1 MRREESRTPVA
12 RLSGHK
18 QEQDDREDIVSQYR
32 AHHVPTAG
40 HTPDDDLTGYQVDAT
55 DGHVGKVSKY
65 SRDLGPGFLVVHTGL
80 WVLGKDVVIP
90 SSAVL
95 GIDHDARIVQLSRT
109 KEQAKSAPVFD
120 ADTFLGDPRHRDQ
133 LGGRHGSGH

>member
-1 MRREESRTPVA
+1 M
-12 RLSGHK
+12 
-18 QEQDDREDIVSQYR
+18 SQYR

-65 SRDLGPGFLVVHTGL
+65 SRDLGPRFLVVHTGL

-90 SSAVL
+90 SGDVL
-95 GIDHDARIVQLSRT
+95 GIDHDARIVQLART
-109 KEQAKSAPVFD
+109 KAQAKSARVFD
-120 ADTFLGDPRHRDQ
+120 ADRYLGDPRHRDQ

>member
-1 MRREESRTPVA
+1 M
-12 RLSGHK
+12 
-18 QEQDDREDIVSQYR
+18 SQYR

-65 SRDLGPGFLVVHTGL
+65 SRDLGPRFLVVHTGL

-109 KEQAKSAPVFD
+109 KAQAKSAPAFD